1 MGATHGRV
9 YRLLYFV
16 KSKSGTKCES
26 FAVLLCSFN
35 TLYIHIYI
43 YSFIFPEM
51 AGMGLQPASKFA
63 TGAIYPLH
71 SCMGAA

>member
-1 MGATHGRV
+1 MALNAR
-9 YRLLYFV
+9 
-16 KSKSGTKCES
+16 
-26 FAVLLCSFN
+26 VLLFYCVHS
-35 TLYIHIYI
+35 IHYTFIYI